1 MMADRQKKISYREL
15 SEKYSDYQ
23 RFSIAVAYYLKKDFR
38 CERVSIFLKG
48 RGGRFLTVVAQGL
61 EGMTIDVKPGEG
73 LTGKAIQK
81 RAPII
86 VNDAL
91 HDSRSLC
98 RVRDHYTGFQTRS
111 LLAVPGLGFLG
122 RPVGAFLLINSL
134 KGGFGDAD
142 KERAGKIAWFLRR
155 IKRIAPG
162 QIENIWT
169 AHFEKE
175 IVDEAYFQG

>member
-1 MMADRQKKISYREL
+1 MADRQKKISYRSL

-23 RFSIAVAYYLKKDFR
+23 HFSIAVAYHLKNDFR

-48 RGGRFLTVVAQGL
+48 RGRRFLTVVAQGL

-111 LLAVPGLGFLG
+111 LLAVPGVGILG
-122 RPVGAFLLINSL
+122 RPVGAFLMINSM
-134 KGGFGDAD
+134 KGGFADSD
-142 KERAGKIAWFLRR
+142 KERAGKIAWLLRK
-155 IKRIAPG
+155 IKGIAPG
-162 QIENIWT
+162 QVENIWT
-169 AHFEKE
+169 ARVEKE
-175 IVDEAYFQG
+175 IADESYF